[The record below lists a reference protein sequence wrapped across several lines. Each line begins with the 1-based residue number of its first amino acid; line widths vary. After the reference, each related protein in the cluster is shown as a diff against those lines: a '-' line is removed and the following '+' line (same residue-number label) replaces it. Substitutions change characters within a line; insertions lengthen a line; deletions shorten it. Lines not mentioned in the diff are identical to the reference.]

1 MVPRLMETTT
11 HISQHVT
18 RGSGLRLVGELSSS
32 MLPDSV
38 RLDKQQYRRTWHR
51 YGAKKRPQ
59 STVHRS
65 VCVCVWSL
73 ENYPNN
79 ISWWLQ
85 HVAAQFY
92 ERIVEPKHASP
103 QFHSDECARIYRLR
117 SCDCY
122 CSIFCMLFG
131 KLVGEVQPL
140 NIGANWDSQQVGMP
154 HPRK

>member
-65 VCVCVWSL
+65 VCVCV
-73 ENYPNN
+73 
-79 ISWWLQ
+79 ISWKLSQQ
-85 HVAAQFY
+85 HQLMVAACC
-92 ERIVEPKHASP
+92 RSILRAHCGAKTREPSVPLRRVCTNLPTSKLRLLLFHLLHAVWEASWWGSTP
-103 QFHSDECARIYRLR
+103 KYRSQLR
-117 SCDCY
+117 
-122 CSIFCMLFG
+122 
-131 KLVGEVQPL
+131 
-140 NIGANWDSQQVGMP
+140 
-154 HPRK
+154 